1 MDTMRDW
8 IGPLV
13 EFSLRTVTEKG
24 IEKAQSSP
32 FGRVQLAYED
42 DESNIRVSVN
52 AKKSVQVIEVR
63 ILDP

>member
-52 AKKSVQVIEVR
+52 AKKSV
-63 ILDP
+63 